1 MQAKPM
7 PNNLQELQH
16 KGEFAEHVKK
26 ITAQINAASDLDQI
40 LLDLHKDILGLFDA
54 EDLTLFAFDQD
65 KKEIFFKVPHVD
77 NVEEVRIS
85 ITEQSLAGFCA
96 KYLRPVNIADAY
108 SAAEL
113 QSIHPSLLHDT
124 TYDKRTG
131 FKTKQVL
138 TYPIVADN
146 KYLMGVLQLLNKK
159 SGSRFTRKDEESVA
173 EIAKALGIAFFNL
186 RKATKKNPTK
196 FDHLVGSGKMTQ
208 NDLENLLAETR
219 KGTSDL
225 ESLLIEK
232 YKVPKLDIGKSF
244 AQFYKCP
251 YIEFS
256 ERTLVDIEL
265 LKNLNVDY
273 LRKNH
278 WMPLKRDRTAI
289 EILTDDPGDLDRV
302 QDIKRTFP
310 GLNIRFAVSL
320 RRDIAQFLASATGH
334 SEAGGGSGG
343 RKLEENV
350 SDILGELVTEA
361 QAEAMEDASAGAGLD
376 ENDSAIVRLANQI
389 IADAFRQ
396 NASDI
401 HIEPYGEKRETL
413 VRFRVDGDCFEYM
426 KIPQSYRRAI
436 VSRLKIMASLDI
448 AERRKPQDG
457 KIKFK
462 LTETKEIELRVATIP
477 TSGYNEDVVMRI
489 LAASEP
495 LPLDKMG
502 FSDRNL
508 KGIKD
513 ISEKPYGII
522 LCVGPTGSGKT
533 TTLHSVLG
541 NINTPDIKIWTAEDP
556 VEITQYGLRQV
567 QVQPKIGFT
576 FANAMRAFL
585 RADPDVIMVGEM
597 RDKETADTG
606 IEASLT
612 GHLVLSTLH
621 TNSAVETITRLL
633 DMGCDP
639 FSFADAMLGVL
650 AQRLARRI
658 CKDCKEQYVGTPEEY
673 EELRQGY
680 GVERW
685 EKLGIKQDNTFR
697 LPRGKGCE
705 TCNRTGYKG
714 RVALHELLLGSDNIK
729 RMIQQKA
736 RTEDMLHAAMDEGM
750 TTLVQDGIQKVLL
763 GQTSYKEVKAVAI
776 K

>member
-7 PNNLQELQH
+7 SQNMQELQQ
-16 KGEFAEHVKK
+16 KVEFAEHVKR
-26 ITAQINAASDLDQI
+26 ITNQIHAASDLDQI
-40 LLDLHKDILGLFDA
+40 LLDLHKEILSLFDA
-54 EDLTLFAFDQD
+54 EDLTLFAFDSE
-65 KKEIFFKVPHVD
+65 KKEIFSKVPHID
-77 NVEEVRIS
+77 TVEEVRIP

-96 KYLRPVNIADAY
+96 KYLRPVNILDAY
-108 SAAEL
+108 NVAEL
-113 QSIHPSLLHDT
+113 QGIHPSLIHDT
-124 TYDKRTG
+124 SYDKRTG
-131 FKTKQVL
+131 FRTKQVL

-159 SGSRFTRKDEESVA
+159 SGGRFTRKDEESVA

-186 RKATKKNPTK
+186 KKITKKNPTK
-196 FDHLVGSGKMTQ
+196 FDLLVTNSRITQ
-208 NDLENLLAETR
+208 NELDNAIAESR
-219 KGTSDL
+219 KSISSDL
-225 ESLLIEK
+225 ESILIEK
-232 YKVPKLDIGKSF
+232 YKVPKVDIGKSLG
-244 AQFYKCP
+244 QFHKCP
-251 YIEFS
+251 YIEYS
-256 ERTLVDIEL
+256 DRTIVDVEL

-273 LRKNH
+273 LKKNH

-302 QDIKRTFP
+302 ADIKRTFP

-320 RRDIAQFLASATGH
+320 RRDIVQFLNTATGQGD
-334 SEAGGGSGG
+334 AGG
-343 RKLEENV
+343 RKLDENV
-350 SDILGELVTEA
+350 SDILGELTSEA
-361 QAEAMEDASAGAGLD
+361 QAEAMEDASAGGGLD
-376 ENDSAIVRLANQI
+376 ENDSAIVRLGNQI
-389 IADAFRQ
+389 IADAYRQ
-396 NASDI
+396 GASDI
-401 HIEPYGEKRETL
+401 HIEPYGDKRETL

-436 VSRLKIMASLDI
+436 VSRLKIMANLDI

-462 LTETKEIELRVATIP
+462 LGGDREIELRVATIP
-477 TSGYNEDVVMRI
+477 TAGYNEDVVMRI

-508 KGIKD
+508 KILKQ
-513 ISEKPYGII
+513 IAEKPYGII

-541 NINTPDIKIWTAEDP
+541 YINTPDIKIWTAEDP

-567 QVQPKIGFT
+567 QVQPKISFT
-576 FANAMRAFL
+576 FAAAMRAFL

-597 RDKETADTG
+597 RDKETADIG

-621 TNSAVETITRLL
+621 TNSAVETVTRLL
-633 DMGCDP
+633 DMGCDS

-650 AQRLARRI
+650 AQRLSRRI
-658 CKDCKEQYVGTPEEY
+658 CKDCKEQYVGSKEEY

-680 GVERW
+680 GPEYW
-685 EKLGIKQDNTFR
+685 DKLGIKQDNTFR
-697 LPRGKGCE
+697 LSRGKGCE

-714 RVALHELLLGSDNIK
+714 RVALHELLEGTE
-729 RMIQQKA
+729 RMKKMVQSKA
-736 RTEDMLHAAMDEGM
+736 RTEEMMKVALEEGM
-750 TTLVQDGIQKVLL
+750 TTLVQDGIQKVLQGL
-763 GQTSYKEVKAVAI
+763 TTYKEVKAVAI

>member
-1 MQAKPM
+1 MQSKPM
-7 PNNLQELQH
+7 PQNLQDLQQ
-16 KGEFAEHVKK
+16 KVEFAEHVKR
-26 ITAQINAASDLDQI
+26 ITSQIHAASNLDQI
-40 LLDLHKDILGLFDA
+40 LLDLHKDILSLFDA
-54 EDLTLFAFDQD
+54 EDLTLFAFDSE
-65 KKEIFFKVPHVD
+65 KKEIFSKVPHID
-77 NVEEVRIS
+77 TVEEVRIP

-108 SAAEL
+108 NVAEL
-113 QSIHPSLLHDT
+113 QGIHPSLLHDT
-124 TYDKRTG
+124 AYDKRTG
-131 FKTKQVL
+131 FRTKQVL

-186 RKATKKNPTK
+186 RKVATKKNPTK
-196 FDHLVGSGKMTQ
+196 FDLLVTNSRITQ
-208 NDLENLLAETR
+208 SELDNAIAESR
-219 KGTSDL
+219 KGLSDL

-232 YKVPKLDIGKSF
+232 YKVPKPDIGKSL
-244 AQFYKCP
+244 AQFHKCP
-251 YIEFS
+251 YIEYS
-256 ERTLVDIEL
+256 ERTIVDAEL

-273 LRKNH
+273 LKKNH

-302 QDIKRTFP
+302 ADIKRTFP

-320 RRDIAQFLASATGH
+320 RRDIAQFLTSATGGGD
-334 SEAGGGSGG
+334 AGN
-343 RKLEENV
+343 RKLDENV

-361 QAEAMEDASAGAGLD
+361 QSEAMEESGTGGGLD

-389 IADAFRQ
+389 IADAYRQ

-462 LTETKEIELRVATIP
+462 LTESKDIELRVATIP
-477 TSGYNEDVVMRI
+477 TAGYNEDVVMRI

-508 KGIKD
+508 KAIKD
-513 ISEKPYGII
+513 IAEKPYGII

-541 NINTPDIKIWTAEDP
+541 YINTPDIKIWTAEDP

-567 QVQPKIGFT
+567 QVQPKIDFT
-576 FANAMRAFL
+576 FAKAMRAFL

-597 RDKETADTG
+597 RDKETAEIG

-612 GHLVLSTLH
+612 GHLVMSTLH
-621 TNSAVETITRLL
+621 TNSAVETVTRLL
-633 DMGCDP
+633 DMGCDS

-650 AQRLARRI
+650 AQRLARRV
-658 CKDCKEQYVGTPEEY
+658 CKDCKEQYVGTKEEY
-673 EELRQGY
+673 EEIRLGY
-680 GVERW
+680 GPELW
-685 EKLGIKQDNTFR
+685 DKLAIPQDNAFR
-697 LPRGKGCE
+697 LSRGKGCD
-705 TCNRTGYKG
+705 TCNRSGFKG
-714 RVALHELLLGSDNIK
+714 RVALHELLLGTDGMK
-729 RMIQQKA
+729 RLIQTKA
-736 RTEDMLHAAMDEGM
+736 KTEEMVKAAIEDGM
-750 TTLVQDGIQKVLL
+750 TTLLQDGIQKCLL
-763 GQTSYKEVKAVAI
+763 GHTTFKEVKAVAI

>member
-1 MQAKPM
+1 MHTKPITQ
-7 PNNLQELQH
+7 NVQELQH
-16 KGEFAEHVKK
+16 KAEHAEHVKR
-26 ITAQINAASDLDQI
+26 ITTQIHAASNLDQI
-40 LLDLHKDILGLFDA
+40 LLDLHKDILSLFDA
-54 EDLTLFAFDQD
+54 EDLTLFAFDSE
-65 KKEIFFKVPHVD
+65 KKQIFSKVPHID
-77 NVEEVRIS
+77 GVEEVRIP

-96 KYLRPVNIADAY
+96 KYLRPVNIVDAY
-108 SAAEL
+108 NIAEL
-113 QSIHPSLLHDT
+113 HAIHPSLLHDT
-124 TYDKRTG
+124 SYDKRTG

-159 SGSRFTRKDEESVA
+159 SGSRFTRKDEEAVDES
-173 EIAKALGIAFFNL
+173 AKALGIAFFNL
-186 RKATKKNPTK
+186 RKTSKKNPTK
-196 FDHLVGSGKMTQ
+196 FDLLVSTNRITQ
-208 NDLENLLAETR
+208 NELDQVIADSR
-219 KGTSDL
+219 KGMNDL

-232 YKVPKLDIGKSF
+232 HKIPKLDIGRSL

-251 YIEFS
+251 YIEYS
-256 ERTLVDIEL
+256 ERTLVDVEL

-273 LRKNH
+273 LKKNH
-278 WMPLKRDRTAI
+278 WMPLKRDRMAI

-320 RRDIAQFLASATGH
+320 RRDIAQFLNSATGQ
-334 SEAGGGSGG
+334 SDNGG
-343 RKLEENV
+343 RKLDENV

-361 QAEAMEDASAGAGLD
+361 QAEAMEDSSTGGGLD

-389 IADAFRQ
+389 IADAYRQ

-401 HIEPYGEKRETL
+401 HIEPYGERRETL

-462 LTETKEIELRVATIP
+462 LSETKEIELRVATLP

-502 FSDRNL
+502 FSERNL
-508 KGIKD
+508 RVLKE

-567 QVQPKIGFT
+567 QVQPKIGLT

-621 TNSAVETITRLL
+621 TNSAVETVTRLL

-658 CKDCKEQYVGTPEEY
+658 CKDCKEQYIGSKEEY
-673 EELRQGY
+673 EELRLGY
-680 GVERW
+680 GQEYW
-685 EKLGIKQDNTFR
+685 DKLSIKQDNTFR
-697 LPRGKGCE
+697 LSHGKGCE
-705 TCNRTGYKG
+705 TCNRSGFKG
-714 RVALHELLLGSDNIK
+714 RVALHELLLGTDSMK
-729 RMIQQKA
+729 RMVQQKA
-736 RTEDMLHAAMDEGM
+736 RTEEMLKTALAEGM
-750 TTLVQDGIQKVLL
+750 TTLVQDGIQKVLQ
-763 GQTSYKEVKAVAI
+763 GHTTYKEVKAVAI

>member
-1 MQAKPM
+1 MYANPIPQ
-7 PNNLQELQH
+7 NLQDIHQ
-16 KGEFAEHVKK
+16 KVTFAENVKR
-26 ITAQINAASDLDQI
+26 ITDQIHAASDLDHI
-40 LLDLHKDILGLFDA
+40 FLDLRKEVLSVFDA
-54 EDLTLFAFDQD
+54 EDLTIFAFDPE
-65 KKEIFFKVPHVD
+65 KKEIFSKVPQID
-77 NVEEVRIS
+77 SVEEFRIP

-96 KYLRPVNIADAY
+96 KYLRPVSIADAY
-108 SAAEL
+108 NIAEL
-113 QSIHPSLLHDT
+113 QSVHPALVHDT

-159 SGSRFTRKDEESVA
+159 SGVRFTRKDEESVA

-186 RKATKKNPTK
+186 RKVSKKNPTK
-196 FDHLVGSGKMTQ
+196 FDRLVTNNHITQ
-208 NDLENLLAETR
+208 NELDNAIAESR
-219 KGTSDL
+219 KGVSDF
-225 ESLLIEK
+225 ESILIEK
-232 YKVPKLDIGKSF
+232 YKVPKLEIGKSL
-244 AQFYKCP
+244 AQFHKCP
-251 YIEFS
+251 YIEYS
-256 ERTLVDIEL
+256 ERTIVDVEL

-273 LRKNH
+273 LKKNH

-302 QDIKRTFP
+302 ADIKRTFP
-310 GLNIRFAVSL
+310 GLNIRFAISL
-320 RRDIAQFLASATGH
+320 RRDIAQFLGSATGQ
-334 SEAGGGSGG
+334 SDTGST
-343 RKLEENV
+343 RKLDENV
-350 SDILGELVTEA
+350 SDILGELVNEA
-361 QAEAMEDASAGAGLD
+361 QEAAAEDAGGGLD
-376 ENDSAIVRLANQI
+376 ENDNAIVRLANQI
-389 IADAFRQ
+389 IADAYRQ
-396 NASDI
+396 GASDI
-401 HIEPYGEKRETL
+401 HVEPYGEKRETL

-462 LTETKEIELRVATIP
+462 LSESKDIELRVATIP
-477 TSGYNEDVVMRI
+477 TAGYNEDVVMRL

-508 KGIKD
+508 SAIKN
-513 ISEKPYGII
+513 IAAKPYGII

-541 NINTPDIKIWTAEDP
+541 FINTPDIKIWTAEDP

-576 FANAMRAFL
+576 FAAAMRAFL

-597 RDKETADTG
+597 RDKETAEIG

-612 GHLVLSTLH
+612 GHLVMSTLH
-621 TNSAVETITRLL
+621 TNSAVETVTRLL
-633 DMGCDP
+633 DMGCDS

-650 AQRLARRI
+650 AQRLTRRI

-673 EELRQGY
+673 EEIRQGY
-680 GVERW
+680 GPEHW
-685 EKLGIKQDNTFR
+685 SKLGIPQDNTFR
-697 LPRGKGCE
+697 LARGKGCE
-705 TCNRTGYKG
+705 TCNRTGFKG
-714 RVALHELLLGSDNIK
+714 RVALHELLLGSDKLK
-729 RMIQQKA
+729 RMIQTKA
-736 RTEDMLHAAMDEGM
+736 RTEEMLNVAIEEGM
-750 TTLVQDGIQKVLL
+750 TTLMQDGVQKALL
-763 GQTSYKEVKAVAI
+763 GQTTFKEVKAVAI